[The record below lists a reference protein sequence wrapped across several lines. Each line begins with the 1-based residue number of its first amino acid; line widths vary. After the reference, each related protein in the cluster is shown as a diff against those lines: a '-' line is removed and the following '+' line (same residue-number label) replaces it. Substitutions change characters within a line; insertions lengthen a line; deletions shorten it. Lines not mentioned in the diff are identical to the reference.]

1 MRLGD
6 FTPDREL
13 AARAEALAFRLLI
26 GPDSLRRL
34 EAPFGETFGI
44 LGVGIHALAKQVV
57 LFVRSKY
64 LEEGLIRNAVEVTT
78 LRNALN
84 AVALEGENWTDV
96 IGWGT
101 PDPIEQVSS
110 GDRIRGSKR
119 GTAGAPVQWT
129 VSGSTQH
136 GIFIAGHV
144 AGTASAI
151 QDLSGTNLGKVAQ
164 CLLPATGGVDVAV
177 VELSSVSPS
186 ARLSGPRGLTGATNI
201 DLKKSGGTASD
212 QVVAKAGWFYWSSSS
227 ATYLDLYVTSST
239 ISKAGDSGSVAVV
252 SGTNEVVG
260 MLVGAST
267 GSLIQDART
276 QIGALNSL
284 SGLTL

>member
-6 FTPDREL
+6 FTQDRGL
-13 AARAEALAFRLLI
+13 AVRAEALAFRLLM
-26 GPDSLRRL
+26 GPDSLRLL
-34 EAPFGETFGI
+34 EVPFGEMFGI
-44 LGVGIHALAKQVV
+44 LGVGIHALAKQLV
-57 LFVRSKY
+57 LFVRPKH
-64 LEEGLIRNAVEVTT
+64 LEVGLIQNAMEVIT

-110 GDRIRGSKR
+110 GDRIRGSRR

-129 VSGSTQH
+129 VGGATRY
-136 GIFIAGHV
+136 GIFTAGHV
-144 AGTASAI
+144 AGTASTI
-151 QDLSGTNLGKVAQ
+151 QDLSGTNLGNVAQ
-164 CLLPATGGVDVAV
+164 CVLPATGGVDVAV
-177 VELSSVSPS
+177 VELSSASS
-186 ARLSGPRGLTGATNI
+186 STRLSGPRGLTGATNI

-227 ATYLDLYVTSST
+227 ATYLDLYVTGST
-239 ISKAGDSGSVAVV
+239 ISADGDSGSAAVV
-252 SGTNEVVG
+252 SGTNELVG

-276 QIGALNSL
+276 QIGALKSL